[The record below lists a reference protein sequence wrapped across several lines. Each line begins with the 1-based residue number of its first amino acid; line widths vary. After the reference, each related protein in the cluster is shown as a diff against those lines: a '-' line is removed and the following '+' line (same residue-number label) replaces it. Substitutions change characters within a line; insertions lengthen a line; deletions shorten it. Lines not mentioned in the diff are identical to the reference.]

1 MISTPALAFHLL
13 ETEYDWGYE
22 TTMVD
27 SHGYRRVEKHN
38 TRGKVLGGSS
48 ALNYFKYWGGEDWTF
63 EKCRSF
69 FKKGVSFADERN
81 ILGVEPP
88 DVGSDGPLK
97 VSPTLNI
104 PLAAELKRA
113 WTSRGYPI
121 TNDIFDG
128 TVNGTTHLVRSIYR
142 AIRSVSTNFIQE
154 LLLEGQRVI
163 EVETHG
169 MEGRQIYLVEK
180 EVIISC
186 GVFETPKL
194 LMLSVDSPNVGKHL
208 QDHPILPHVFQVKD
222 GYSLDHVIRPGPQHD
237 QAALE
242 YKKYQS
248 GPMASGLLKM
258 SAFTRINERLRQC
271 KEWRD
276 EAEHRGYDPLG
287 PRGQPHFELDF
298 IVGLHTNFGCSS
310 HWQPAFATP
319 FQPHIAPPLTGS
331 YLTVVVDLL
340 RPLSRGKVTLRS
352 ANFEDP
358 PHINLNFLEHPVDI
372 IGLREGVRF
381 INEVLLRGDGMTDVI
396 TDEYPEQLPRHS
408 DDLMRKKLL
417 ERVSTSYH
425 PCGSCHMGR
434 TIEGVV
440 DGCLKVFG
448 VKGLRVVDASVM
460 PVIPD
465 GRVHR
470 NEPCHAERSISRRA
484 KLTSSAAVGYVAKC
498 SLI

>member
-1 MISTPALAFHLL
+1 MAS
-13 ETEYDWGYE
+13 
-22 TTMVD
+22 
-27 SHGYRRVEKHN
+27 
-38 TRGKVLGGSS
+38 KVLLGGQS
-48 ALNYFKYWGGEDWTF
+48 
-63 EKCRSF
+63 
-69 FKKGVSFADERN
+69 
-81 ILGVEPP
+81 
-88 DVGSDGPLK
+88 
-97 VSPTLNI
+97 
-104 PLAAELKRA
+104 
-113 WTSRGYPI
+113 
-121 TNDIFDG
+121 
-128 TVNGTTHLVRSIYR
+128 
-142 AIRSVSTNFIQE
+142 
-154 LLLEGQRVI
+154 VI
-163 EVETHG
+163 EVEAHG

-180 EVIISC
+180 EVIVSC

-194 LMLSVDSPNVGKHL
+194 LMLSGIGPKDTLFSHGLNCSVDSPNVGKHL

-258 SAFTRINERLRQC
+258 SAFTRIDERLRKC

-276 EAEHRGYDPLG
+276 EAEHRGYDLLG

-298 IVGLHTNFGCSS
+298 IVGLHTNFDCSS

-352 ANFEDP
+352 ASFEDP

-381 INEVLLRGDGMTDVI
+381 IDEVLLRGDGMTDVI

-408 DDLMRKKLL
+408 DDLMHKKLL
-417 ERVSTSYH
+417 ERVSTGY
-425 PCGSCHMGR
+425 R
-434 TIEGVV
+434 TLLLFSE
-440 DGCLKVFG
+440 
-448 VKGLRVVDASVM
+448 R
-460 PVIPD
+460 
-465 GRVHR
+465 HR
-470 NEPCHAERSISRRA
+470 
-484 KLTSSAAVGYVAKC
+484 
-498 SLI
+498 

>member
-1 MISTPALAFHLL
+1 MISTPALAFHLP

-38 TRGKVLGGSS
+38 TRGGKVLGGSS
-48 ALNYFKYWGGEDWTF
+48 ALNYFSWMRGSKGIYDEWAE
-63 EKCRSF
+63 SF

-113 WTSRGYPI
+113 WASRGYPI

-128 TVNGTTHLVRSIYR
+128 TVNGMTHLVRSIYR
-142 AIRSVSTNFIQE
+142 AIRSLSTNFIQG
-154 LLLEGQRVI
+154 LLLGGQSVI
-163 EVETHG
+163 EVEAHG

-180 EVIISC
+180 EVIVSC

-194 LMLSVDSPNVGKHL
+194 LMLSGIGPKDTLFSHGLNCSVDSPNVGKHL

-258 SAFTRINERLRQC
+258 SAFTRIDERLRQC

-276 EAEHRGYDPLG
+276 EAEHRGYDLLG
-287 PRGQPHFELDF
+287 PGGQPHFELDF
-298 IVGLHTNFGCSS
+298 I
-310 HWQPAFATP
+310 PAFATP

-352 ANFEDP
+352 ASFEDP

-381 INEVLLRGDGMTDVI
+381 IDEVLLRGDGMTDVI

-408 DDLMRKKLL
+408 DDLMHKKLL
-417 ERVSTSYH
+417 ERVSTGYH

-448 VKGLRVVDASVM
+448 VKCLRIVDASVM

-465 GRVHR
+465 VSWNVVRPVWEAGGGRHGHSQ
-470 NEPCHAERSISRRA
+470 E
-484 KLTSSAAVGYVAKC
+484 L
-498 SLI
+498 